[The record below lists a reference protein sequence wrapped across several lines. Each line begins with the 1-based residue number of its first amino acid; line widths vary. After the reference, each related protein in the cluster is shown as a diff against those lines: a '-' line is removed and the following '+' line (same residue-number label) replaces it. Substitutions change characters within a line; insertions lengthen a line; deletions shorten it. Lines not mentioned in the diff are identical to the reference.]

1 MKLEGLRVVVLGM
14 ARSGLAAVQFLA
26 ARGARVTATDS
37 SPLEKL
43 GSAGEALDELG
54 ISFLPQRAELLTGAD
69 LVVVSPGVPA
79 SAPDLEKAR
88 AVGVE
93 VIGEVELAAR
103 FLKGPVA
110 AITGSN
116 GKTTTT
122 TLLGHLLATAGVA
135 AQVGGNIGIPPTA
148 MVESSREDQWN
159 VLELSSF
166 QLATTSNLHARIAA
180 ILNISE
186 NHLDWHGS
194 MAAYIEAKERILR
207 GQTSADLAVLNLDDS
222 VSAFYA
228 AQTPA
233 RIAWFSTRQAV
244 PGGAWLS
251 DGQLVL
257 DGEAFMAA
265 KDVPLLGQHNLE
277 NVLAAARMAREA
289 GASLEAIARGVESFE
304 AVEHRLEFV
313 RGRRGVRYY
322 NDSKATTPAATL
334 KSIAALEGPLWI
346 ILGGKDKGLDFTPLR
361 EPLAGRTRAVLL
373 VGQDAGKIAGQ
384 LAGVAPLEQMG
395 TIDAAVRIAAQRAEA
410 GDVVL
415 LAPACTSWDQFENF
429 EERGRFFK
437 TVVRELEGD

>member
-1 MKLEGLRVVVLGM
+1 MKLEGLRVVVLGL
-14 ARSGLAAVQFLA
+14 ARSGLAAAKFLA

-37 SPLEKL
+37 RPLEKL
-43 GSAGEALDELG
+43 GSAGAVLDQLG
-54 ISFLPQRAELLTGAD
+54 ISFLPQRAELLTSAD

-79 SAPDLEKAR
+79 SVPDLEKAR
-88 AVGVE
+88 AAGVE

-103 FLKGPVA
+103 FMRGPVV

-122 TLLGHLLATAGVA
+122 ALLGHLLATAGVA

-194 MAAYIEAKERILR
+194 MAAYIEAKGRILR
-207 GQTSADLAVLNLDDS
+207 GQTAADLAVLNLDDS

-265 KDVPLLGQHNLE
+265 KDVPLPGQHNLE

-304 AVEHRLEFV
+304 AVEHRLEFI
-313 RGRRGVRYY
+313 RTRLGVRYY

-346 ILGGKDKGLDFTPLR
+346 ILGGKDKGLNFTPLR
-361 EPLAGRTRAVLL
+361 EPLAGRTRAILL

-384 LAGVAPLEQMG
+384 LASVAPLEQMG
-395 TIDAAVRIAAQRAEA
+395 TIDAAVRFAAQRAEA
-410 GDVVL
+410 GDIIL
-415 LAPACTSWDQFENF
+415 LAPACTSWDQFQNF

>member
-1 MKLEGLRVVVLGM
+1 MKLEGLRVVVLGL
-14 ARSGLAAVQFLA
+14 ARSGLAAAKFLA

-37 SPLEKL
+37 RPLEKL
-43 GSAGEALDELG
+43 GSAGAVLDQLG
-54 ISFLPQRAELLTGAD
+54 ISFLPQRAELLTSAD

-79 SAPDLEKAR
+79 SVPDLEKAR
-88 AVGVE
+88 AAGVE

-103 FLKGPVA
+103 FMRGPVV

-122 TLLGHLLATAGVA
+122 ALLGHLLATAGVA

-194 MAAYIEAKERILR
+194 MAAYIEAKGRILR
-207 GQTSADLAVLNLDDS
+207 GQTAADLAVLNLDDS
-222 VSAFYA
+222 VSASYA

-233 RIAWFSTRQAV
+233 RVAWFSTRQAV
-244 PGGAWLS
+244 SGGVWLS

-265 KDVPLLGQHNLE
+265 KDVPLPGQHNLE

-304 AVEHRLEFV
+304 AVEHRLEFI
-313 RGRRGVRYY
+313 RTRLGVRYY

-346 ILGGKDKGLDFTPLR
+346 ILGGKDKGLNFTPLR
-361 EPLAGRTRAVLL
+361 EPLAGRTRAILL

-384 LAGVAPLEQMG
+384 LASVAPLEQMG
-395 TIDAAVRIAAQRAEA
+395 TIDAAVRFAAQRAEA
-410 GDVVL
+410 GDIIL
-415 LAPACTSWDQFENF
+415 LAPACTSWDQFQNF

>member
-1 MKLEGLRVVVLGM
+1 MKLEGLRVVVLGL
-14 ARSGLAAVQFLA
+14 ARSGLAAAKFLA

-37 SPLEKL
+37 RPLEKL
-43 GSAGEALDELG
+43 GSAGAVLDQLG
-54 ISFLPQRAELLTGAD
+54 ISFLPQRAELLTSAD

-79 SAPDLEKAR
+79 SVPDLEKAR
-88 AVGVE
+88 AAGVE

-103 FLKGPVA
+103 FMRGPVV

-122 TLLGHLLATAGVA
+122 ALLGHLLATAGVA

-194 MAAYIEAKERILR
+194 MAAYIEAKGRILR
-207 GQTSADLAVLNLDDS
+207 GQTAADLAVLNLDDS
-222 VSAFYA
+222 VSASYA

-233 RIAWFSTRQAV
+233 RVAWFSTRQAV
-244 PGGAWLS
+244 SGGVWLS
-251 DGQLVL
+251 DGQLLL

-265 KDVPLLGQHNLE
+265 KDVPLPGQHNLE

-304 AVEHRLEFV
+304 AVEHRLEFI
-313 RGRRGVRYY
+313 RTRLGVRYY

-346 ILGGKDKGLDFTPLR
+346 ILGGKDKGLNFTPLR
-361 EPLAGRTRAVLL
+361 EPLAGRTRAILL

-384 LAGVAPLEQMG
+384 LASVAPLEQMG
-395 TIDAAVRIAAQRAEA
+395 TIDAAVRFAAQRAEA
-410 GDVVL
+410 GDIIL
-415 LAPACTSWDQFENF
+415 LAPACTSWDQFQNF